1 MNREFNTF
9 TINKLLR
16 IIVFIFIDTFFSV
29 YFFNLVNYD
38 LLPIAIYN
46 LFIYVGLFS
55 SFYLIKNLM
64 KKGLKRELYQIGI
77 SLTGLYLLLI
87 LLLKENIVN
96 YIIIL
101 GLVNGLGQGF
111 YYYPTNIYDTE
122 LISNKDRDKYTG
134 YLNMINMVLN
144 IFVPIVLGLLLN
156 KLSYITV
163 GKIIIVI
170 IVLMY
175 FLGFFLKRKIVKTT
189 KFELAEFWKY
199 FKNDFKKL
207 IVIRYLEG
215 LTYSSSAIALVIT
228 YYSILYLNNNLYIGI
243 LTSIQGVL
251 ALFTCL
257 LFTKRNKKYDKK
269 IINISNLLI
278 TISLL
283 TLFIKTNMYSLC
295 FYLLI
300 QNSLLIYVQL
310 INKNNVSNITN
321 NYKEI
326 KNKYKEEYHLVM
338 ELILNLGRITGFI
351 ILIMISLLKNIV
363 YLKIII
369 AVSVVFYFI
378 LLYLLK
384 DLNE

>member
-55 SFYLIKNLM
+55 LFYLIKNLM

-144 IFVPIVLGLLLN
+144 IFVPIVLGLVLS

-243 LTSIQGVL
+243 LTSIQGIL

-257 LFTKRNKKYDKK
+257 LFTKRNKRYDKK

-278 TISLL
+278 TISLI

-338 ELILNLGRITGFI
+338 ELILNIGRITGFI
-351 ILIMISLLKNIV
+351 ILILISLLKNIV

>member
-1 MNREFNTF
+1 MNREFNIF

-38 LLPIAIYN
+38 LLPISIYN

-55 SFYLIKNLM
+55 SFYLIKKLM

-122 LISNKDRDKYTG
+122 LISNKNRDKYTG
-134 YLNMINMVLN
+134 YLNMLNMILN
-144 IFVPIVLGLLLN
+144 IIVPIILGLVLN

-163 GKIIIVI
+163 GKLIIVI

-175 FLGFFLKRKIVKTT
+175 FLGFFLKKSQVKST
-189 KFELAEFWKY
+189 KFELIKFWKY
-199 FKNDFKKL
+199 FKVNFKKL

-228 YYSILYLNNNLYIGI
+228 YYFILYLNNNLYIGI
-243 LTSIQGVL
+243 LTSIQGIL

-257 LFTKRNKKYDKK
+257 LFTKRNKKYDKI

-278 TISLL
+278 IVSLL
-283 TLFIKTNMYSLC
+283 TLFIKTNIFTLC

-300 QNSLLIYVQL
+300 QNSILIYVQL

-326 KNKYKEEYHLVM
+326 KNKYKEEYHLMM

-351 ILIMISLLKNIV
+351 ILILISLLKNIF

-369 AVSVVFYFI
+369 GLSIVFYFI

>member
-64 KKGLKRELYQIGI
+64 KKGLKRELYQLGI

-96 YIIIL
+96 YIVIL

-111 YYYPTNIYDTE
+111 YYYPTDIYDTE
-122 LISNKDRDKYTG
+122 LISNKDRDKDTG
-134 YLNMINMVLN
+134 YLNMFNMVLN
-144 IFVPIVLGLLLN
+144 IIVPIVLGLLLN

-170 IVLMY
+170 MVLMY

-199 FKNDFKKL
+199 FKSNFKKL

-215 LTYSSSAIALVIT
+215 LTYSSSAIELIIT

-243 LTSIQGVL
+243 LTSIQGIL

-257 LFTKRNKKYDKK
+257 LFTRRNKKYDKK
-269 IINISNLLI
+269 IVNISNLLI
-278 TISLL
+278 TLSLL

-338 ELILNLGRITGFI
+338 ELILNIGRITGFI

>member
-122 LISNKDRDKYTG
+122 LILNKDRDKYTG
-134 YLNMINMVLN
+134 YLNMINMFLN

-175 FLGFFLKRKIVKTT
+175 FLGFFLKRKLVKST
-189 KFELAEFWKY
+189 KFELGEFWKY

-215 LTYSSSAIALVIT
+215 LTYSSPAIELIIT

-269 IINISNLLI
+269 IVNISNLLI
-278 TISLL
+278 TLSLL

-338 ELILNLGRITGFI
+338 ELILNIGRITGFI

-369 AVSVVFYFI
+369 AVSFVFYFI

>member
-1 MNREFNTF
+1 MNREFNIF
-9 TINKLLR
+9 TINKLFR

-38 LLPIAIYN
+38 LLPIAVYN

-243 LTSIQGVL
+243 LTSIQGIL

-369 AVSVVFYFI
+369 TVSVVFYFI

>member
-1 MNREFNTF
+1 MNREFNIF

-46 LFIYVGLFS
+46 LFIYIGLFS

-111 YYYPTNIYDTE
+111 YCYPTNIYDTE

-215 LTYSSSAIALVIT
+215 LTYSSSAIELIIT

-243 LTSIQGVL
+243 LTSIQGIL

-300 QNSLLIYVQL
+300 ENSLLIYVQL

-338 ELILNLGRITGFI
+338 ELILNIGRITGFI

>member
-111 YYYPTNIYDTE
+111 YCYPTNVYDTE

-134 YLNMINMVLN
+134 YLNMINMILN
-144 IFVPIVLGLLLN
+144 IIVPIVLGLLLN

-175 FLGFFLKRKIVKTT
+175 FFGFFLKREKVKTK
-189 KFELAEFWKY
+189 KFDLGKFWKY
-199 FKNDFKKL
+199 FKSNFKKL

-243 LTSIQGVL
+243 LTSIQGAL

-338 ELILNLGRITGFI
+338 ELILNIGRITGFI
-351 ILIMISLLKNIV
+351 LLILISLLKNIV
-363 YLKIII
+363 YLKTII

>member
-111 YYYPTNIYDTE
+111 YCYPTDIYDTE

-215 LTYSSSAIALVIT
+215 LTYSSSAIALIIT
-228 YYSILYLNNNLYIGI
+228 YYSILYLNNNFYIGI

-338 ELILNLGRITGFI
+338 ELILNIGRITGFV